1 MTLSVGLVGARGH
14 TGHELL
20 RLIAAR
26 DDMSLAFAS
35 SRELDGQPVSS
46 VAPEFGEGLSFEALD
61 DEAVAARGADA
72 VVLALPNG
80 AAAPFVEAID
90 RSAPDTL
97 IVDLSAD
104 YRFNDDWRYGLPE
117 LNGRASLS
125 EARRI
130 ANPGCYATCGQV
142 SIAPVR
148 GLLAAPAHVFGVS
161 GYSGAGTTPS
171 RKNDTEALKDNLM
184 PYALTGH
191 IHEAEMTRH
200 LCHEVVFTPHVA
212 EFFRGLIV
220 TSHLEFAQP
229 VSSEGVRDAFRG
241 FYEGEALI
249 EIMDRTP
256 EARDGAFQDK
266 VLVGGF
272 GVSEDGYRGVVVATL
287 DNLLKG
293 AAVQAVQNLAIA
305 SGLPEYVKA

>member
-14 TGHELL
+14 TGRELL

-26 DDMSLAFAS
+26 DDIRLAFAS

-46 VAPEFGEGLSFEALD
+46 VAPEVSEALSFEALD
-61 DEAVAARGADA
+61 AEAVAARGADA

-80 AAAPFVEAID
+80 AASLFVEAID
-90 RSAPDTL
+90 RAAPDTL

-104 YRFNDDWRYGLPE
+104 NRFSDDWRYGLPE

-130 ANPGCYATCGQV
+130 ANPGCYATCGQI

-184 PYALTGH
+184 PYALSGH

-200 LCHEVVFTPHVA
+200 LCHDVVFTPHVA

-266 VLVGGF
+266 VRIGGF
-272 GVSEDGYRGVVVATL
+272 AVSDDGYRGVVVATL